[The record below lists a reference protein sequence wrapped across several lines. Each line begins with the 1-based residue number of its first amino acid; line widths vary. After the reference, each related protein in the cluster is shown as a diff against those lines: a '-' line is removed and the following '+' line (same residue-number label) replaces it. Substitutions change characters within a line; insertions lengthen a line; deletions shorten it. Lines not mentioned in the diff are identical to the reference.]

1 VQFSAEL
8 REAAA
13 PVWDAQ
19 LNHPFVR
26 GIGDGSL
33 PEDRFRFYVRQDYL
47 FLIDYGRL
55 LALAAARAPRLEW
68 MRRFAS
74 LAESVLETEM
84 DLHRQF
90 AARWGITAEQ
100 LESERTAP
108 ATDAYCD
115 FLLRTASLGD
125 FAELVAALLPCMW
138 SYAEIGSHLAAAG
151 LPEIERGPRPTRH
164 SVSSDVPSGTPGR
177 YAEWVEMYASDEFEQ
192 LAAWCRDLTDA
203 AAAEVAGPARRR
215 MHAAFRASSEHELAF
230 WDSAWRG

>member
-1 VQFSAEL
+1 VSFAAEL
-8 REAAA
+8 REASA
-13 PVWDAQ
+13 PVWEAQ
-19 LNHPFVR
+19 VAHPFVA

-55 LALAAARAPRLEW
+55 LSLAAARAPRLEW
-68 MRRFAS
+68 MRRFAALS
-74 LAESVLETEM
+74 QAVLETEM

-115 FLLRTASLGD
+115 YLLRTAALGD
-125 FAELVAALLPCMW
+125 FAELVAAVLPCMW
-138 SYAEIGSHLAAAG
+138 SYAEIGTRLAEAG
-151 LPEIERGPRPTRH
+151 LPDHVG
-164 SVSSDVPSGTPGR
+164 
-177 YAEWVEMYASDEFEQ
+177 YAEWITMYASDEFGE
-192 LAAWCRDLTDA
+192 LAAWCRELTDA
-203 AAAEVAGPARRR
+203 AAASVAGPGRRR

-230 WDSAWRG
+230 WESGWSFRPPGDR

>member
-1 VQFSAEL
+1 VSFSDEL

-13 PVWDAQ
+13 PVWEAQ
-19 LNHPFVR
+19 LGHPFVR

-74 LAESVLETEM
+74 LAQSVLETEM

-90 AARWGITAEQ
+90 AARWGITTEQ

-115 FLLRTASLGD
+115 YLLRTAALGD

-138 SYAEIGSHLAAAG
+138 SYAEIGRDLAAAG
-151 LPEIERGPRPTRH
+151 LPQHEG
-164 SVSSDVPSGTPGR
+164 
-177 YAEWVEMYASDEFEQ
+177 YAEWIAMYASDEFAE
-192 LAAWCRDLTDA
+192 LAQWCRELTDA
-203 AAAEVAGPARRR
+203 AAAQVAGPGRER

-230 WDSAWRG
+230 WESSFRLAGDR